1 MWGSQRANDCN
12 IRQVCE
18 RNFWVVKKYQAGLQ
32 NTFHFPERSFGQ
44 NLYDIMKFLPLK
56 SKLKP

>member
-1 MWGSQRANDCN
+1 VWSSQHDNDCN

-32 NTFHFPERSFGQ
+32 NTFFSPEGSFEQ
-44 NLYDIMKFLPLK
+44 NLYGIMKYLPLK

>member
-1 MWGSQRANDCN
+1 MNCN

-32 NTFHFPERSFGQ
+32 NTFLFPEGSFEQ
-44 NLYDIMKFLPLK
+44 NLYGIMKCLPLK